1 MQDVQFTEN
10 LLTYANFSGSTL
22 KAVRFLENEAKE
34 TFFNACNFKN
44 VELLK
49 NQLEAANFWETA
61 LAGIDFSTNQFERME
76 VTPQLA
82 KNMKISLS
90 QAPFFTS
97 LFGIEII

>member
-1 MQDVQFTEN
+1 MKLKKPS
-10 LLTYANFSGSTL
+10 LLPVILRMWSF
-22 KAVRFLENEAKE
+22 
-34 TFFNACNFKN
+34 
-44 VELLK
+44 K

-61 LAGIDFSTNQFERME
+61 LAGIDFSTDQFERME